1 MANIEY
7 NKNYNN
13 TFAPNLLKLTDE
25 NSERQDNKVYN
36 NKKGVLLY
44 EDTSKQIFLKEELQ
58 VKNYVQCFKY
68 NSSILEVAKS
78 SGYDGEGYDNPRW
91 LISSAYNYNVDIP
104 FYMYIEDIWVPK
116 INGVSDNNAYIR
128 MNKGYFAFIGSKD
141 LIESG
146 DSEVS
151 QKEGYIASIS
161 ISLNRQEDSQII
173 SKFRLTEVEGYNLS
187 YLTGSEQEALL
198 KKYGITSYLSSSK
211 RVKSIYKLSLDG
223 VSSWASPPYKD
234 EGFGYDI
241 DFFVNKEFNTFFNL
255 SIGLSRYS
263 NEDKYISESNT
274 YKIPTKVVIQNR
286 LIWVLT
292 GLGWN
297 DTAQTLPNFLS
308 VHQVD
313 LAYYPMQIWCPDQ
326 NYLTWTITTIGM
338 RWELENNDIW
348 GNGFRYLKWKCNTK
362 NLPIGYVFYF
372 TLNLFYNKGDVS
384 YSASHVCQIVIE

>member
-36 NKKGVLLY
+36 NKEGVLLY

-68 NSSILEVAKS
+68 NSSILEVVES

-116 INGVSDNNAYIR
+116 INGVNDNDAYIR

-141 LIESG
+141 LIKSG

-151 QKEGYIASIS
+151 QKEGYISSIS

-187 YLTGSEQEALL
+187 YLTGSKQEALL

-223 VSSWASPPYKD
+223 VSSWASLSYKD

-241 DFFVNKEFNTFFNL
+241 DFFAKKEFNTFFNL
-255 SIGLSRYS
+255 SIGLSRSS
-263 NEDKYISESNT
+263 NEDGYIFESNT
-274 YKIPTKVVIQNR
+274 YNIPTKVIIQNR

-326 NYLTWTITTIGM
+326 NYLTWTVTTIGM
-338 RWELENNDIW
+338 RMDLENNDIW

-362 NLPIGYVFYF
+362 NFPVGYVFYF
-372 TLNLFYNKGDVS
+372 TLNLFYNKGDIS
-384 YSASHVCQIVIE
+384 YSASHVCQIIIE